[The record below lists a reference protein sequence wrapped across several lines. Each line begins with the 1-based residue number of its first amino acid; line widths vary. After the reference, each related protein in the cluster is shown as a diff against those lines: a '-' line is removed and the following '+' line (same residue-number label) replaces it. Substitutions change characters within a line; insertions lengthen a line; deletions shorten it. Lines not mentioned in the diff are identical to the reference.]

1 MLHWIHFPNPF
12 TSQAFISHQEKFLS
26 VFNFPAPASS
36 SVTLTQSLIEVL
48 TKLTNITSAD
58 ALHYEV

>member
-12 TSQAFISHQEKFLS
+12 TSQAFISHQEKFPS
-26 VFNFPAPASS
+26 VFNFPASS